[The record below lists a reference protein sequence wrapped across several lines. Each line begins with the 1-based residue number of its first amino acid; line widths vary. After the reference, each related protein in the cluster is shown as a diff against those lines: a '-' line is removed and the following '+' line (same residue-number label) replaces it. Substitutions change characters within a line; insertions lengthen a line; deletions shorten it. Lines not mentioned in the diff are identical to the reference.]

1 MKRVIS
7 IVLLT
12 LCAALSYAL
21 DVKCEDKN
29 HKATQVVNG
38 KDILFIFRDEI
49 EMLSTVGPVDWYDI
63 DGTLVASN
71 AEDVFLDEG
80 CYRVNGSKFCV
91 ELYHAVENLTLTVE
105 PYCESTLLQVSG
117 NMGSRARTY
126 SLSYN
131 ELNWNG
137 EMWVDSAVEQT
148 GTLAPTIYL
157 PALYGAT
164 PIHLKY
170 DAEILEKLEMDSLYA
185 DTELAIGDVVAVN
198 MELTSLVEKR
208 GTEGEKSNEI
218 NRPTSQD
225 LITRPEYSGA
235 LTVQFFANPT
245 PAARFVGWTIYKPD
259 DTKEQRVNQNT
270 LREIFDKS
278 GVYKVLCA
286 VSSDSCTCDSSE
298 VTVQISA
305 SYLNVPNVFT
315 PNGDG
320 QNDEFRVAYTSLK
333 QYHIWV
339 YNRWGKLVYESD
351 DPAKG
356 WDGMIG
362 RRKAAEGAYF
372 YVIRALGTDAPTDAK
387 FMPKGSYNRKKQKDA
402 TSVIGVY
409 QLSGDINLLR

>member
-1 MKRVIS
+1 MLKRFIT
-7 IVLLT
+7 IILLT
-12 LCAALSYAL
+12 FCVALSYAL
-21 DVKCEDKN
+21 DVECVG
-29 HKATQVVNG
+29 KATQVVNG
-38 KDILFIFRDEI
+38 NDTLFIFRDEI
-49 EMLSTVGPVDWYDI
+49 AMHSKVGAVDWYTAE
-63 DGTLVASN
+63 GTLYASN
-71 AEDVFLDEG
+71 MEDVYLDEG

-105 PYCESTLLQVSG
+105 PNCESTLLQVSG
-117 NMGSRARTY
+117 NLGPRARAY

-131 ELNWNG
+131 ALAWNG
-137 EMWVDSAVEQT
+137 ESQAWEDSAVVMT
-148 GTLAPTIYL
+148 GNLAPTIYL

-164 PIHLKY
+164 PLHLRY

-185 DTELAIGDVVAVN
+185 DTELVADEVVAVN

-208 GTEGEKSNEI
+208 GVEGEKSNEI
-218 NRPTSQD
+218 HRPTSQD
-225 LITRPEYSGA
+225 LIKGSEYSGA
-235 LTVQFFANPT
+235 LTVQFFSNPT
-245 PAARFVGWTIYKPD
+245 PAARFMGWTIYKPD
-259 DTKEQRVNQNT
+259 NSQERRPNQVT
-270 LREIFDKS
+270 IREIFDMT
-278 GVYKVLCA
+278 GVYRVVCA

-333 QYHIWV
+333 QFHIWV

-372 YVIRALGTDAPTDAK
+372 YVIRALGTDAPENAK
-387 FMPKGSYNRKKQKDA
+387 FVPKASYNRKKQKGDE
-402 TSVIGVY
+402 SVMGVY

>member
-1 MKRVIS
+1 MVS
-7 IVLLT
+7 
-12 LCAALSYAL
+12 SYAL
-21 DVKCEDKN
+21 DVVCVG
-29 HKATQVVNG
+29 KATQVVNG
-38 KDILFIFRDEI
+38 KDTLFIFRDEI
-49 EMLSTVGPVDWYDI
+49 EMHSTVGAIDWYTA
-63 DGTLVASN
+63 DGDLYASGM
-71 AEDVFLDEG
+71 EDMYLEEG

-91 ELYHAVENLTLTVE
+91 ELYHPVEGMTLSVE
-105 PYCESTLLQVSG
+105 PTCESTLLQVSG
-117 NMGSRARTY
+117 DMGSRARAY

-137 EMWVDSAVEQT
+137 EMWVDSAVVQT

-157 PALYGAT
+157 PALYGTT
-164 PIHLKY
+164 PIHLRY
-170 DAEILEKLEMDSLYA
+170 DAEILEALEMDSLYA
-185 DTELAIGDVVAVN
+185 DTELAAEDVVAVN

-218 NRPTSQD
+218 HRPISQD
-225 LITRPEYSGA
+225 LIKGSEYSGA
-235 LTVQFFANPT
+235 LTVQFFSNPT
-245 PAARFVGWTIYKPD
+245 PAARFMGWTIYKPD
-259 DTKEQRVNQNT
+259 NSQERRPNQVT
-270 LREIFDKS
+270 IRETFDKS
-278 GVYKVLCA
+278 GVYRIVCA

-351 DPAKG
+351 DPSKG

-372 YVIRALGTDAPTDAK
+372 YVIRALGTDAPKNAK
-387 FMPKGSYNRKKQKDA
+387 FMPKGSYTKKKQKADE
-402 TSVIGVY
+402 SVIGVY

>member
-1 MKRVIS
+1 MAS
-7 IVLLT
+7 
-12 LCAALSYAL
+12 SYAL
-21 DVKCEDKN
+21 DVVCVG
-29 HKATQVVNG
+29 KATQVVNG
-38 KDILFIFRDEI
+38 KDTLFIFRDEI
-49 EMLSTVGPVDWYDI
+49 EMHSTVGAIDWYTA
-63 DGTLVASN
+63 DGDLYASGM
-71 AEDVFLDEG
+71 EDMYLEEG

-91 ELYHAVENLTLTVE
+91 ELYHPVEGMTLSVE
-105 PYCESTLLQVSG
+105 PTCESTLLQVSG
-117 NMGSRARTY
+117 DMGSRARAY

-137 EMWVDSAVEQT
+137 EMWVDSAVVQT

-157 PALYGAT
+157 PALYGTT
-164 PIHLKY
+164 PIHLRY
-170 DAEILEKLEMDSLYA
+170 DAEILEALEMDSLYA
-185 DTELAIGDVVAVN
+185 DTELAAEDVVAVN

-218 NRPTSQD
+218 HRPISQD
-225 LITRPEYSGA
+225 LIKGSEYSGA
-235 LTVQFFANPT
+235 LTVQFFSNPT
-245 PAARFVGWTIYKPD
+245 PAARFMGWTIYKPD
-259 DTKEQRVNQNT
+259 NSQERRPNQVT
-270 LREIFDKS
+270 IRETFDKS
-278 GVYKVLCA
+278 GVYRIVCA

-351 DPAKG
+351 DPSKG

-372 YVIRALGTDAPTDAK
+372 YVIRALGTDAPKNAK
-387 FMPKGSYNRKKQKDA
+387 FMPKGSYTKKKQKADE
-402 TSVIGVY
+402 SVIGVY